1 MQRKD
6 HVDTK
11 KILLDEKYFRRI
23 EKYGGEAGK
32 WQEWLF
38 GVCVAVSTVS
48 PECVREMEEVV
59 KRAGLIKDLSALE
72 IKRDVK
78 DKFGSELY
86 GVLCSLTA
94 GEANVV
100 VRSVLQK
107 GAGYCGFAA
116 LCLLSQ
122 RFNPKTPARILQ
134 FLTTVL
140 NPPLVKDVRLLER
153 AVEEWELKQG
163 KLKVEFGEEFSDNV
177 KVAILTA
184 MIPRDLQDMVFQMG
198 HAGEELKFSAV
209 RDKVM
214 SVASHRAQMATPTPM
229 DIGQVGE
236 LDEEHYY
243 CEELGVDAVG
253 KAGSCH
259 RCGGW
264 GHFARECSTPQGGK
278 GAKGKGKTKGDAP
291 KGWGKGGAKATG
303 KGGFPGKGDIGTAKG
318 AKGGGKGLGYQ
329 GVCWHC
335 GVVGHKAAECSNWQH
350 VNEVAEVPEQEVASV
365 GGVWMIGQVS
375 KQMGQPEP
383 RQK

>member
-1 MQRKD
+1 MSDADVARVIQALEVRGCSVQRRD
-6 HVDTK
+6 NADGK
-11 KILLDEKYFRRI
+11 KVLLDEKYFRRI
-23 EKYGGEAGK
+23 DKYSGETAK

-48 PECVREMEEVV
+48 PECVLEMEAVV
-59 KRAGLIKDLSALE
+59 KTAGVTKDLSTIE
-72 IKRDVK
+72 IDRNVK

-107 GAGYCGFAA
+107 GVGYCGFAA
-116 LCLLSQ
+116 LCLLAQ

-134 FLTTVL
+134 YLTTVL
-140 NPPLVKDVRLLER
+140 SPPPVKDVRLLER

-198 HAGEELKFSAV
+198 HAGEELKYSAV

-214 SVASHRAQMATPTPM
+214 SIASHRAQMATPTPM
-229 DIGQVGE
+229 DIGQVAEADNE
-236 LDEEHYY
+236 LYCWDEVE
-243 CEELGVDAVG
+243 VDAVG
-253 KAGSCH
+253 KGASCH

-264 GHFARECSTPQGGK
+264 GHFARECPTSPESK
-278 GAKGKGKTKGDAP
+278 SAKGKEG
-291 KGWGKGGAKATG
+291 
-303 KGGFPGKGDIGTAKG
+303 
-318 AKGGGKGLGYQ
+318 Q
-329 GVCWHC
+329 GRSC
-335 GVVGHKAAECSNWQH
+335 QT
-350 VNEVAEVPEQEVASV
+350 
-365 GGVWMIGQVS
+365 
-375 KQMGQPEP
+375 MGQRR
-383 RQK
+383 RQV